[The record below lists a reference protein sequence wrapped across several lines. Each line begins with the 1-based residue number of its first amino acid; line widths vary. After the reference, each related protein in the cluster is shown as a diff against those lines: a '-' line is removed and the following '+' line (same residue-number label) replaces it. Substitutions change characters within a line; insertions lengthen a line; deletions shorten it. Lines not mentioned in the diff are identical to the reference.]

1 VIEFPN
7 TINLRQMKQFN
18 HKIFIAAVVVGGLF
32 IGAVKGQEA
41 RSSWVKR
48 MKTRDERKM
57 KAQNPKEVVLDDYE
71 IASFHNN

>member
-1 VIEFPN
+1 
-7 TINLRQMKQFN
+7 MKQIN

-32 IGAVKGQEA
+32 VGAVKGQEA
-41 RSSWVKR
+41 RNSWVKR

-57 KAQNPKEVVLDDYE
+57 KTGPKEVVLDDYE

>member
-1 VIEFPN
+1 
-7 TINLRQMKQFN
+7 MKQIN
-18 HKIFIAAVVVGGLF
+18 HRIFIAAIVVGGLF

-41 RSSWVKR
+41 RTRWVSK

-57 KAQNPKEVVLDDYE
+57 KSQKTDEVLLDDYE

>member
-1 VIEFPN
+1 
-7 TINLRQMKQFN
+7 MKQFN

-32 IGAVKGQEA
+32 VGAVKGQEA
-41 RSSWVKR
+41 RNSWVKK

-57 KAQNPKEVVLDDYE
+57 KPGPKEVVLDDYE

>member
-1 VIEFPN
+1 
-7 TINLRQMKQFN
+7 MKQFS

-32 IGAVKGQEA
+32 IGAVKGQDA

-48 MKTRDERKM
+48 MKARDERKE
-57 KAQNPKEVVLDDYE
+57 KAQNPNEVVLDDYE

>member
-1 VIEFPN
+1 
-7 TINLRQMKQFN
+7 MKQFN

-32 IGAVKGQEA
+32 VGVVKGQEA
-41 RSSWVKR
+41 RTNWVKK

-57 KAQNPKEVVLDDYE
+57 KPQNRNEVVLDDYE

>member
-1 VIEFPN
+1 
-7 TINLRQMKQFN
+7 MKHFN

-41 RSSWVKR
+41 RTSWVRK
-48 MKTRDERKM
+48 MKSKDERKM
-57 KAQNPKEVVLDDYE
+57 KLENPNEVMLDDYE

>member
-1 VIEFPN
+1 
-7 TINLRQMKQFN
+7 MKQFN

-41 RSSWVKR
+41 RTSWVRK
-48 MKTRDERKM
+48 MKGRDERKM
-57 KAQNPKEVVLDDYE
+57 KPSNPNEVMLDDYE

>member
-1 VIEFPN
+1 
-7 TINLRQMKQFN
+7 MKQFN

-32 IGAVKGQEA
+32 IGAVKGQGA
-41 RSSWVKR
+41 RSNWLKK

-57 KAQNPKEVVLDDYE
+57 RAQNPNEVVLDDYE